1 MLNMMN
7 KKMILLLCIM
17 LSAITTFAQSQNV
30 STDVMLSNGKIY
42 VVMAVCLT
50 ILIGLIAYVVATDK
64 KISKLEKEINGY

>member
-1 MLNMMN
+1 MN